1 MKQLSYS
8 LFIINL
14 FTYPI
19 SRSISFVFVKDDIKN
34 HQHKEGGIVRDDG
47 SRAGELSSIDH
58 IQPGAEEEDPTHA
71 VKGGLHQEE
80 HQVNGGQGALICP
93 VPVNK

>member
-58 IQPGAEEEDPTHA
+58 IQPGAEDDHSWNA
-71 VKGGLHQEE
+71 VKCGLKQ
-80 HQVNGGQGALICP
+80 Q
-93 VPVNK
+93 KY